1 MPEYKL
7 HYFSL
12 RARGEPIR
20 VMFKLAGVKYTEVLY
35 DWGSQEWAN
44 AKKGIVSISTRTIQL
59 ARQIASCKSLLDQ
72 MYVSEKVQSL

>member
-20 VMFKLAGVKYTEVLY
+20 FILKLAGVKYTEVTY
-35 DWGSQEWAN
+35 DWGSEEWAK
-44 AKKGIVSISTRTIQL
+44 AKKGTAIY
-59 ARQIASCKSLLDQ
+59 C
-72 MYVSEKVQSL
+72 